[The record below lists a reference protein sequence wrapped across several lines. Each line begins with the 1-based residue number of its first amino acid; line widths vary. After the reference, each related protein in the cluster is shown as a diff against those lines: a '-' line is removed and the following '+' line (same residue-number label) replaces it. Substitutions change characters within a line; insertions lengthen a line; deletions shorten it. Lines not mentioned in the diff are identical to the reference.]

1 MLSKNRIPCLG
12 VAFIA
17 SVVVVFFVGVF
28 VFLWVRWRLLLKK
41 IFATGIYVVLFVDH
55 TEKNNCRYKYR
66 LFLHPNVRLKK

>member
-17 SVVVVFFVGVF
+17 SVVVVVF
-28 VFLWVRWRLLLKK
+28 CGCFCFLWVRGRLLLKE
-41 IFATGIYVVLFVDH
+41 IFATVTYVVLFVDH
-55 TEKNNCRYKYR
+55 SEKNNCRYKYR